1 MKTCLVSSD
10 FRTVQ
15 VKATTLQSA
24 VSWFVGKYK
33 ERVIFAEVVDDPATE
48 QIREQFKP
56 LSLKTRK
63 YV

>member
-15 VKATTLQSA
+15 VKSQTLQSA
-24 VSWFVGKYK
+24 VSWFISRYK
-33 ERVIFAEVVDDPATE
+33 ERVIFAEVIDDPKTE
-48 QIREQFKP
+48 DIRSQFKP
-56 LSLKTRK
+56 LSVKSRK